1 MKRIFL
7 TAVLAASALAI
18 PANAQ
23 YGGIVL
29 DPVQSAHAAQQL
41 IQGSELYTT
50 TIKTLTNVML
60 TYNLA
65 HRMATAPSS
74 YYTAYTNMGVQMWT
88 QVTRPANT
96 YGNSLPW
103 MNAATT
109 GNGAAAAYQS
119 ASVPRTGQISGYS
132 ALNSQGQQAIA
143 AQGATVDLGDA
154 VNATSLQTLGT
165 IRANA
170 AQRAT
175 DIMTLEAAS
184 HSSDPIQ
191 QTELAT
197 LQRINQAL
205 LIQLRTQQ
213 EASQMAQSQG
223 LQQMVQQKQQ
233 QDALKLSLQ
242 AADGYETNY
251 NSHVSTV
258 QPESERHSVTEPLS
272 NGSLLPMQCF

>member
-1 MKRIFL
+1 MKGIFL
-7 TAVLAASALAI
+7 ATVLAASALAI

-23 YGGIVL
+23 YGGVVF
-29 DPVQSAHAAQQL
+29 DPAQSAHAAQQL

-74 YYTAYTNMGVQMWT
+74 YYTAYTNMGMQMWT

-109 GNGAAAAYQS
+109 GNGAAAANQS
-119 ASVPRTGQISGYS
+119 ASIQRTGQLSGYS
-132 ALNSQGQQAIA
+132 SLSTQGQQAIA

-154 VNATSLQTLGT
+154 VNATSLQTIGT
-165 IRANA
+165 VRANA
-170 AQRAT
+170 PQREA
-175 DIMTLEAAS
+175 DIKTLETAS
-184 HSSDPIQ
+184 HSTDPTQ

-197 LQRINQAL
+197 LQRINQAML
-205 LIQLRTQQ
+205 LQLRTQQ
-213 EASQMAQSQG
+213 EASQMTQAQS

-233 QDALKLSLQ
+233 QDALKMSMQ

-251 NSHVSTV
+251 ATHTSTD
-258 QPESERHSVTEPLS
+258 STGLS
-272 NGSLLPMQCF
+272 KAFSY